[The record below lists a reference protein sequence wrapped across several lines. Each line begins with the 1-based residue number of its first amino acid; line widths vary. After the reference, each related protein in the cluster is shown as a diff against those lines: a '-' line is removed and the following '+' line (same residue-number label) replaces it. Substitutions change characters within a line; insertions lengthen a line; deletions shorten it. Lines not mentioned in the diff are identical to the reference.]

1 MIGYLKGNLMFLG
14 EETLIIDVGGVG
26 YEVSA
31 TLDAMGSAVPGDA
44 MEVFVYTLVR
54 EDDLRLFGFATLQE
68 RNLFEELMRVS
79 GVGARSALLII
90 SQLGEEGFVE
100 AILTGNPLPLTRIKG
115 IGKKIAERVLL
126 EMKNRVSKL
135 YKAGLA
141 STSAGPSVRVSGGL
155 LEVQEA
161 LLQLGF
167 KRPQISTALSA
178 LGDRKDAPVEELI
191 SEALKR
197 LR

>member
-1 MIGYLKGNLMFLG
+1 
-14 EETLIIDVGGVG
+14 
-26 YEVSA
+26 
-31 TLDAMGSAVPGDA
+31 
-44 MEVFVYTLVR
+44 
-54 EDDLRLFGFATLQE
+54 
-68 RNLFEELMRVS
+68 
-79 GVGARSALLII
+79 
-90 SQLGEEGFVE
+90 
-100 AILTGNPLPLTRIKG
+100 
-115 IGKKIAERVLL
+115 
-126 EMKNRVSKL
+126 
-135 YKAGLA
+135 
-141 STSAGPSVRVSGGL
+141 VRVSGGL